1 MNGLERRRAMMG
13 QNALPADVIIYRK
26 WSDNDAALMDVI
38 YAQKWSKSPLYMT
51 KREAEAVTDIGT
63 AFRYNESITNFEAL
77 QYFTSVKTINSS
89 FEGCTKLQKVI
100 LPNNVQNIYNTA
112 FKGTAIK
119 SIFIP
124 KSVVRFNANAFTYC
138 GNLETIEV
146 DQDNGKY
153 DSRDGCNA
161 IIETSTN
168 IMHAGCKNTIIP
180 NTVTHLYTNAFA
192 GCTGLTSIEIPNSIR
207 KVGFNCFAD
216 CTNLTR
222 ITLSRNNTIVE
233 FANGAFNSKSTEIEW
248 NGICLPECTSMG
260 VKAFGDT
267 GELVDKRIYLPKI
280 SSCGTWAIGVV
291 VNAISDAYLY
301 IGENA
306 TSIGYPLVPNQK
318 TLTMV
323 CMAKTPP
330 AITSANTF
338 PCKVLY
344 VPRESIETYKNTE
357 YWKNIYKEEIKAV
370 EDIDPNLL
378 AYMKFETDIKPT

>member
-1 MNGLERRRAMMG
+1 MIGLERRMAMMG
-13 QNALPADVIIYRK
+13 LLPADIIINRK
-26 WSDNDAALMDVI
+26 WSENDAALMDVI
-38 YAQKWSKSPLYMT
+38 YAQEWSKSPDYMT

-63 AFRYNESITNFEAL
+63 VFRYNESITNFEAL

-89 FEGCTKLQKVI
+89 FEGCIKLQKVI
-100 LPNNVQNIYNTA
+100 LPNNVQYIYNTA

-124 KSVVRFNANAFTYC
+124 KSVVRFIGNPFTYC
-138 GNLETIEV
+138 SNLETIEV
-146 DQDNGKY
+146 DKDNKKY

-168 IMHAGCKNTIIP
+168 MMYAGCKNTIIP
-180 NTVTHLYTNAFA
+180 NTVRILNRNVFTGL
-192 GCTGLTSIEIPNSIR
+192 TGLTSIEIPNSVSQ
-207 KVGFNCFAD
+207 VGANCFVD
-216 CTNLTR
+216 CTNLTK
-222 ITLSRNNTIVE
+222 IILSRNNTIVE
-233 FANGAFNSKSTEIEW
+233 LANNAFNSKSTEIEW
-248 NGICLPECTSMG
+248 NGICLPECTSINTR
-260 VKAFGDT
+260 VFGDT

-280 SSCGTWAIGVV
+280 SSCVAWAIGTIT
-291 VNAISDAYLY
+291 NAISDAYLY

-330 AITSANTF
+330 VITNANTF
-338 PCKVLY
+338 RCKVLY

-357 YWKNIYKEEIKAV
+357 YWKDTYKEEIKAV
-370 EDIDPNLL
+370 EDIDPQLL
-378 AYMKFETDIKPT
+378 AYMTFQSDELPQ